1 MIYHHPP
8 TDEIRKTFI
17 DPDNPKRISHPPTAD
32 CSCCVQ
38 RRKDPD
44 HKQFKVLALIVFIVT
59 GTLCGLNAFQREN
72 VDKAETTTVNIP
84 AGTPVHAVAMQPN
97 LGPGATQATET
108 VFPTTSTIE
117 RTPFYYVPASGQM
130 NSQYQGHNMQSVRPG
145 EMTPPCM
152 AMPVHD
158 GKGGF
163 RIKRIV
169 GR

>member
-17 DPDNPKRISHPPTAD
+17 DPDKVQRVNHPPTSD

-44 HKQFKVLALIVFIVT
+44 HKQFKVLALIVFLVT
-59 GTLCGLNAFQREN
+59 ATLVGLNAFQREN
-72 VDKAETTTVNIP
+72 VEQTDNMTMHLP

-108 VFPTTSTIE
+108 VFPTRSTIE
-117 RTPFYYVPASGQM
+117 RTPFYYVPTNGQM
-130 NSQYQGHNMQSVRPG
+130 NNNPYQQSVRPG